1 MHFTGKKNMLGT
13 IAGDIIGSVYEFNN
27 IKSTVFPLITD
38 RSDFTDDAVLAIAT
52 ADCILSNGKRD
63 YF

>member
-1 MHFTGKKNMLGT
+1 MLGA